1 MPEARGGAGFG
12 LCTIDV
18 KKNNTRIIELD
29 YKAPHYRR
37 IGYGLSV
44 QAICENDCV
53 LKNQIIYI
61 TLGFVANYNILSHL
75 NDIKCPKCQK
85 TVYPKNFGFFQC
97 KYEIEY
103 DKWENNKKISGSI
116 EGKSENEF
124 ILFSEY
130 SGIATFS
137 KLIFD
142 VMKYD
147 T

>member
-1 MPEARGGAGFG
+1 M
-12 LCTIDV
+12 
-18 KKNNTRIIELD
+18 
-29 YKAPHYRR
+29 
-37 IGYGLSV
+37 SV
-44 QAICENDCV
+44 QAIYENDCV
-53 LKNQIIYI
+53 LKNQIIYT
-61 TLGFVANYNILSHL
+61 TLGFVTNYNILSHL

-85 TVYPKNFGFFQC
+85 TVYPKNFGFLQC

-116 EGKSENEF
+116 EGKTEKEF

-142 VMKYD
+142 VVEYIPY
-147 T
+147 